1 MRGEGWLAEEKLVHS
16 IAGAFYESYNALGS
30 GFLESV
36 YSAAL
41 LRELVRRGHDV
52 QREVRVQ
59 VMYKGEPL
67 ALQRLDMVVDGRVV
81 LEIKS
86 MTNLPNQPAR
96 QLFNYLRATGLQV
109 GLLLHYGQKP
119 RFFRVFCSPNRDAL
133 SEGTVDSEQQ

>member
-1 MRGEGWLAEEKLVHS
+1 MRAEGWLAEERRVHS
-16 IAGAFYESYNALGS
+16 IIGAFYESYNALGS

-36 YSAAL
+36 YAAAL
-41 LRELVRRGHDV
+41 ARELRDRGHSV
-52 QREVRVQ
+52 HREVRVQ

-81 LEIKS
+81 LEIKAT
-86 MTNLPNQPAR
+86 TNLQNQPGR

-119 RFFRVFCSPNRDAL
+119 RFFRVFCSPNRGDQGEEA
-133 SEGTVDSEQQ
+133 VDSEQQ